1 MATEG
6 RIARCQGREEGFL
19 KGQIA
24 LTKVVPQCNII
35 SQSSWELSSRQ
46 FLLGGCS
53 RQPNGRWSEI
63 LPRKWQVQAG
73 PNFIKHNPICA
84 LILPREEEEEEEE
97 EERLVHCLLS
107 PDEEKEKK
115 ETR

>member
-1 MATEG
+1 MKE
-6 RIARCQGREEGFL
+6 
-19 KGQIA
+19 
-24 LTKVVPQCNII
+24 
-35 SQSSWELSSRQ
+35 SSWELSSRQ

-84 LILPREEEEEEEE
+84 LILPREEEEEEDEE
-97 EERLVHCLLS
+97 EEEEEEEDEDEEEEDLVRCLLS
-107 PDEEKEKK
+107 PDEEKDKK
-115 ETR
+115 IKRTG